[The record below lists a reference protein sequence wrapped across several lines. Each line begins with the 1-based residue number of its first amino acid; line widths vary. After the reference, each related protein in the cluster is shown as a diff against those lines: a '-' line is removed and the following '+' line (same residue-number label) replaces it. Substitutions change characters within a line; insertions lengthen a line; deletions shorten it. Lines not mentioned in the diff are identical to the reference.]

1 MMQFVDG
8 WLGCNEFLEFE
19 LQAGNSYNRK
29 VKNSLPSLPRITPA
43 IINYLIIIY

>member
-29 VKNSLPSLPRITPA
+29 VKNILISQSKSITRA
-43 IINYLIIIY
+43 MNILSAL